1 MESET
6 AVLSR
11 PVEARGWFTQ
21 PAAVLLGLL
30 IGGALFGVLFPW
42 FPGGAG
48 MRESDASPWTLSA
61 PRDLSY
67 ESVVLT
73 EAARSEAADAID
85 DVHRR
90 DDSIAEVQIAELARQ
105 LELIE
110 EARADVLSASARESR
125 IRSATGGELSD
136 EAVTALGEM
145 PDTDFRTLG
154 DEARDILGRLLSGSI
169 AAAGV
174 EATREQ
180 AAELLPVS
188 LGEDQRLA
196 LTELIAPLIV
206 PTLVVDVAR
215 TEQRRQEARD
225 AVPPVRVTRERGQ
238 VLVVQGERLSEADI
252 ELLDAAG
259 LNPSGVRTTHVLA
272 AGIVSLLS
280 GAACG
285 VYLFVARPRALA
297 GVRRLTLFALLL
309 LVPAAAIKFAF
320 PLVLPDVD
328 RHFLAYALPLAA
340 SPIAAV
346 VLLDLGAAVLLTV
359 LLSSIAVFV
368 SIYLPFAD
376 AAGTGQ
382 LETSRAFL
390 VVCAG
395 SLAGLFVAARA
406 NHLGRYLTAGFAA
419 ALAAAAALGT
429 VWLIDPDR
437 RPEDLAWIAGAAAI
451 MGVASALIGVG
462 FFVLLSRPF
471 GIITRVELMEL
482 AQLSHPLLRRLQDE
496 APGTFQHSVMVSNMA
511 ERAADRVGA
520 DSLLVRVGAYYH
532 DVGKLVAPTFFVENS
547 PADVDPHASLDP
559 LQSTR
564 VIQQHVIAGVEI
576 ARREGVPLAITQ
588 FIPQHHGTRLVE
600 FFYRRAAAEDPEIDP
615 DLFRY
620 PGPKPQSRE
629 TAIVMLAD
637 SSEATVRAS
646 TDRSADRIREIVDTI
661 MRDRLEEQQFDECDI
676 SLRDLR
682 IVAESF
688 VATLTAVYHP
698 RVEYPQPTAREIE
711 ERGGPRADLPPAGG
725 QLPGRLPYDDETSAE
740 GQDDAGS
747 RPIWASARWRRRRD
761 R

>member
-1 MESET
+1 M
-6 AVLSR
+6 LSR
-11 PVEARGWFTQ
+11 PGEARGWFAR
-21 PAAVLLGLL
+21 PAAIVLGLL
-30 IGGALFGVLFPW
+30 IGAALFAVLFPW

-48 MRESDASPWTLSA
+48 MREGDASPWTLSA

-73 EAARSEAADAID
+73 EVAREQAAEAIP
-85 DVHRR
+85 DVQRR
-90 DDSIAEVQIAELARQ
+90 DDSIGEVQIAELARQ
-105 LELIE
+105 LEEVE
-110 EARADVLSASARESR
+110 EARAEILSASARESR
-125 IRSATGGELSD
+125 IRAATGGELSD
-136 EAVTALGEM
+136 EAVTVLGEI

-154 DEARDILGRLLSGSI
+154 DEARDILGRTLSGSI

-174 EATREQ
+174 ETARDR

-188 LGEDQRLA
+188 LDEAQRLA
-196 LTELIAPLIV
+196 LTELIAPLVV
-206 PTLVVDVAR
+206 PTLVVDESR
-215 TEQRRQEARD
+215 TTERRQEARD
-225 AVPPVRVTRERGQ
+225 AVPPLRVTRERGQ
-238 VLVVQGERLSEADI
+238 VLVVQEQRLNGADI

-259 LNPSGVRTTHVLA
+259 LNPDGVRTTHVLA

-285 VYLFVARPRALA
+285 VYLFVARPAALA
-297 GVRRLTLFALLL
+297 GVRRLTLFTLLL
-309 LVPAAAIKFAF
+309 LAPAAAIKFTL

-376 AAGTGQ
+376 AAGGGQ
-382 LETSRAFL
+382 LETARVFFA
-390 VVCAG
+390 VCAA
-395 SLAGLFVAARA
+395 SMAGLFVAARA
-406 NHLGRYLTAGFAA
+406 NNLGRYLTAGFAA
-419 ALAAAAALGT
+419 ALAAGAALGT

-437 RPEDLAWIAGAAAI
+437 RVEDLVWITGAAAVSGI
-451 MGVASALIGVG
+451 ASALIGVG

-471 GIITRVELMEL
+471 GIITRVELMEI

-511 ERAADRVGA
+511 ERAADRIGA

-532 DVGKLVAPTFFVENS
+532 DVGKLVAPGFFVENS
-547 PADVDPHASLDP
+547 LAEVDPHASLDP

-564 VIQQHVIAGVEI
+564 VIQQHVVAGVEI
-576 ARREGVPLAITQ
+576 ARREGIPLAITQ

-600 FFYRRAAAEDPEIDP
+600 FFYRRAAAEDPDIDP
-615 DLFRY
+615 NLFRY

-646 TDRSADRIREIVDTI
+646 NDRSADRIRGIVDGI
-661 MRDRLEEQQFDECDI
+661 VRDRLEEQQFDECDI

-682 IVAESF
+682 VVADSF

-698 RVEYPQPTAREIE
+698 RVEYPEPTARELE
-711 ERGGPRADLPPAGG
+711 ERGARAPERLRAGE
-725 QLPGRLPYDDETSAE
+725 RLPDRLPQGGRE
-740 GQDDAGS
+740 DARESDGGPAS
-747 RPIWASARWRRRRD
+747 RPLWASPPWRRRD
-761 R
+761 DG

>member
-1 MESET
+1 M
-6 AVLSR
+6 LSR
-11 PVEARGWFTQ
+11 PGEARGWFAR
-21 PAAVLLGLL
+21 PAAIILGLL
-30 IGGALFGVLFPW
+30 IGAALFAVLFPW

-48 MRESDASPWTLSA
+48 MREGDASPWTLSA

-67 ESVVLT
+67 ESVVRT
-73 EAARSEAADAID
+73 EVAREQAAEAIP
-85 DVHRR
+85 DVQRR

-105 LELIE
+105 LEEVE
-110 EARADVLSASARESR
+110 EARADILSASARESR
-125 IRSATGGELSD
+125 IRAATDGELSD
-136 EAVTALGEM
+136 EAVTVLAEI

-154 DEARDILGRLLSGSI
+154 DEARDILGRTLSGSI
-169 AAAGV
+169 ATAGV
-174 EATREQ
+174 EAARDQ
-180 AAELLPVS
+180 AAELLPLS
-188 LGEDQRLA
+188 LDEAQRLA
-196 LTELIAPLIV
+196 LTELIAPLII
-206 PTLVVDVAR
+206 PTLVVDESR
-215 TEQRRQEARD
+215 TTERRQEARA

-238 VLVVQGERLSEADI
+238 LLVVQEQRLTGADI

-259 LNPSGVRTTHVLA
+259 LNPRGISPTHVVA
-272 AGIVSLLS
+272 VAIVSLLS

-297 GVRRLTLFALLL
+297 GVRRLTLFTLLL
-309 LVPAAAIKFAF
+309 LAPAAAIKFMF
-320 PLVLPDVD
+320 PLVLPDLD

-359 LLSSIAVFV
+359 LLSSIALFV
-368 SIYLPFAD
+368 SIYLPFSD
-376 AAGTGQ
+376 AAGGGQ
-382 LETSRAFL
+382 LETARAFL
-390 VVCAG
+390 VVSAA

-406 NHLGRYLTAGFAA
+406 NHLSRYLTAGFAA
-419 ALAAAAALGT
+419 AVAAGAALGT

-437 RPEDLAWIAGAAAI
+437 RLTDLVWMSGAA
-451 MGVASALIGVG
+451 GVSGIASALIGVG

-471 GIITRVELMEL
+471 GIITRVELMEI

-532 DVGKLVAPTFFVENS
+532 DVGKLVAPGFFVENS
-547 PADVDPHASLDP
+547 LAEVDPHASLDP

-564 VIQQHVIAGVEI
+564 VIQQHVVAGVEI
-576 ARREGVPLAITQ
+576 ARREGIPLAITQ

-600 FFYRRAAAEDPEIDP
+600 FFYRRAAADDPDIDP
-615 DLFRY
+615 GLFRY

-637 SSEATVRAS
+637 SSEATVRANN
-646 TDRSADRIREIVDTI
+646 DRSADRIREIVDGI
-661 MRDRLEEQQFDECDI
+661 VRDRLEEQQFDECDI

-682 IVAESF
+682 VVADSF

-698 RVEYPQPTAREIE
+698 RVEYPEPTARELE
-711 ERGGPRADLPPAGG
+711 ERGARAPERLRAGEPLPN
-725 QLPGRLPYDDETSAE
+725 RLPQGERE
-740 GQDDAGS
+740 DARESDGGPAS
-747 RPIWASARWRRRRD
+747 RPIWASAPWRRRRD
-761 R
+761 E

>member
-1 MESET
+1 M
-6 AVLSR
+6 LSR
-11 PVEARGWFTQ
+11 PGEARGWFAR
-21 PAAVLLGLL
+21 PAAIVLGLL
-30 IGGALFGVLFPW
+30 IGAALFAVLFPW

-48 MRESDASPWTLSA
+48 MREGDASPWTLSA

-73 EAARSEAADAID
+73 EVAREQAAEAIP
-85 DVHRR
+85 DVQRR
-90 DDSIAEVQIAELARQ
+90 DDSIGEVQIAELARQ
-105 LELIE
+105 LEAVE
-110 EARADVLSASARESR
+110 EARAEILSASARESR
-125 IRSATGGELSD
+125 IRAATGGELSD
-136 EAVTALGEM
+136 EAVTVLGEI

-154 DEARDILGRLLSGSI
+154 DEARDILGRTLSGSI

-174 EATREQ
+174 ETARDR

-188 LGEDQRLA
+188 LDEAQRLA
-196 LTELIAPLIV
+196 LTELIAPLVV
-206 PTLVVDVAR
+206 PTLVVDESR
-215 TEQRRQEARD
+215 TTERRQEARD
-225 AVPPVRVTRERGQ
+225 AVPPLRVTRERGQ
-238 VLVVQGERLSEADI
+238 VLVVQEQRLNGADI

-259 LNPSGVRTTHVLA
+259 LNPDGVRTTHVLA

-285 VYLFVARPRALA
+285 VYLFVARPAALA
-297 GVRRLTLFALLL
+297 GVRRLTLFTLLL
-309 LVPAAAIKFAF
+309 LAPAAAIKFTL

-359 LLSSIAVFV
+359 LLSSLAVFV

-376 AAGTGQ
+376 AAGGGQ
-382 LETSRAFL
+382 LETARVFFA
-390 VVCAG
+390 VCAA
-395 SLAGLFVAARA
+395 SMAGLFVAARA
-406 NHLGRYLTAGFAA
+406 NNLGRYLTAGFAA
-419 ALAAAAALGT
+419 ALAAGAALGT

-437 RPEDLAWIAGAAAI
+437 RVEDLVWITGAAAVSGI
-451 MGVASALIGVG
+451 ASALIGVG

-471 GIITRVELMEL
+471 GIITRVELMEI

-511 ERAADRVGA
+511 ERAADRIGA

-532 DVGKLVAPTFFVENS
+532 DVGKLVAPGFFVENS
-547 PADVDPHASLDP
+547 LAEVDPHASLDP

-564 VIQQHVIAGVEI
+564 VIQQHVVAGVEI
-576 ARREGVPLAITQ
+576 ARREGIPLAITQ

-600 FFYRRAAAEDPEIDP
+600 FFYRRAAAEDPDIDP
-615 DLFRY
+615 NLFRY

-646 TDRSADRIREIVDTI
+646 SDRSADRIRGIVDGI
-661 MRDRLEEQQFDECDI
+661 VRDRLEEQQFDECDI

-682 IVAESF
+682 VVADSF

-698 RVEYPQPTAREIE
+698 RVEYPEPTARELE
-711 ERGGPRADLPPAGG
+711 ERGARAPERLRAGE
-725 QLPGRLPYDDETSAE
+725 RLPDRLPQGGRE
-740 GQDDAGS
+740 DARESDGGPAS
-747 RPIWASARWRRRRD
+747 RPLWASPPWRRRD
-761 R
+761 DG

>member
-1 MESET
+1 M
-6 AVLSR
+6 LSR
-11 PVEARGWFTQ
+11 PGEARGWFAR
-21 PAAVLLGLL
+21 PAAIVLGLL
-30 IGGALFGVLFPW
+30 IGAALFAVLFPW

-48 MRESDASPWTLSA
+48 MREGDASPWTLSA

-73 EAARSEAADAID
+73 EVAREQAAEAIP
-85 DVHRR
+85 DVQRR
-90 DDSIAEVQIAELARQ
+90 DDSIGEVQIAELARQ
-105 LELIE
+105 LEEVE
-110 EARADVLSASARESR
+110 EARAEILSASARESR
-125 IRSATGGELSD
+125 IRAATRGELSD
-136 EAVTALGEM
+136 EAVTVLGEI

-154 DEARDILGRLLSGSI
+154 DEARDILGRTLSGSI

-174 EATREQ
+174 ETARDR

-188 LGEDQRLA
+188 LDEAQRLA
-196 LTELIAPLIV
+196 LTELIAPLVV
-206 PTLVVDVAR
+206 PTLVVDESR
-215 TEQRRQEARD
+215 TTERRQEARD
-225 AVPPVRVTRERGQ
+225 AVPPLRVTRERGQ
-238 VLVVQGERLSEADI
+238 VLVVQEQRLNGADI

-259 LNPSGVRTTHVLA
+259 LNPDGVRTTHVLA

-285 VYLFVARPRALA
+285 VYLFVARPAALA

-309 LVPAAAIKFAF
+309 LAPAAAIKFTL

-328 RHFLAYALPLAA
+328 RHFLTYALPLAA

-359 LLSSIAVFV
+359 LLSSLAVFV

-376 AAGTGQ
+376 AAGGGQ
-382 LETSRAFL
+382 LETARVFL
-390 VVCAG
+390 AVCAA
-395 SLAGLFVAARA
+395 SMAGLFVAARA
-406 NHLGRYLTAGFAA
+406 NNLGRYLTAGFAA
-419 ALAAAAALGT
+419 ALAAGAALGT

-437 RPEDLAWIAGAAAI
+437 RVEDLVWITGAAAVSGI
-451 MGVASALIGVG
+451 ASALIGVG

-471 GIITRVELMEL
+471 GIITRVELMEI

-511 ERAADRVGA
+511 ERAADRIGA

-532 DVGKLVAPTFFVENS
+532 DVGKLVAPGFFVENS
-547 PADVDPHASLDP
+547 LAEVDPHASLDP

-564 VIQQHVIAGVEI
+564 VIQQHVVAGVEI
-576 ARREGVPLAITQ
+576 ARREGIPLAITQ

-600 FFYRRAAAEDPEIDP
+600 FFYRRAAAEDPDIDP
-615 DLFRY
+615 NLFRY

-646 TDRSADRIREIVDTI
+646 SDRSADRIREIVDGI
-661 MRDRLEEQQFDECDI
+661 VRDRLEEQQFDECDI

-682 IVAESF
+682 VVGDSF

-698 RVEYPQPTAREIE
+698 RVEYPEPTARELE
-711 ERGGPRADLPPAGG
+711 ERGARAPERLRAGEPLPD
-725 QLPGRLPYDDETSAE
+725 RLPQVGRE
-740 GQDDAGS
+740 DARESDGGPAS
-747 RPIWASARWRRRRD
+747 RPIWASAPWRRRRD
-761 R
+761 E

>member
-1 MESET
+1 M
-6 AVLSR
+6 LSR
-11 PVEARGWFTQ
+11 PAEARGWFAR
-21 PAAVLLGLL
+21 PAAILLGLV
-30 IGGALFGVLFPW
+30 IGAVLFSVLFPW

-48 MRESDASPWTLSA
+48 MRAGDASPWTLSA

-67 ESVVLT
+67 ESLVLT
-73 EAARSEAADAID
+73 GAAREEAAEAVAD
-85 DVHRR
+85 VRRR
-90 DDSIAEVQIAELARQ
+90 DDSIAEIQIAELTRQ
-105 LELIE
+105 IDLIE
-110 EARADVLSASARESR
+110 EARAAVLSASARESR
-125 IRSATGGELSD
+125 IRAATGGELSD
-136 EAVTALGEM
+136 QAVTLLGEI

-154 DEARDILGRLLSGSI
+154 DEARDILGRVLSGSI
-169 AAAGV
+169 AAVGV
-174 EATREQ
+174 VSAREQ
-180 AAELLPVS
+180 VAELLPVG
-188 LGEDQRLA
+188 LDDDQRLA
-196 LTELIAPLIV
+196 LTDLIGPLIV
-206 PTLVVDVAR
+206 PTLVVDETR
-215 TEQRRQEARD
+215 TEERRQEARD

-238 VLVVQGERLSEADI
+238 VLVVQEQRLNPADI
-252 ELLDAAG
+252 ELLAAAG
-259 LNPSGVRTTHVLA
+259 LNPRGVSTTHVLA

-297 GVRRLTLFALLL
+297 GVRRLTLFTLL
-309 LVPAAAIKFAF
+309 LVAPAAAIKFTL

-359 LLSSIAVFV
+359 LLSSISVFV
-368 SIYLPFAD
+368 SIYLPFGD

-382 LETSRAFL
+382 LETARAFL
-390 VVCAG
+390 AVCAA

-406 NHLGRYLTAGFAA
+406 TNLGRYLTAGFAA
-419 ALAAAAALGT
+419 ALAAGAALGT

-437 RPEDLAWIAGAAAI
+437 RAEDLAWIAGAA
-451 MGVASALIGVG
+451 GVSGIASALIGVG

-511 ERAADRVGA
+511 ERAADRIGA

-532 DVGKLVAPTFFVENS
+532 DVGKLVAPGFFVENS
-547 PADVDPHASLDP
+547 SAEVDPHASLDP

-564 VIQQHVIAGVEI
+564 VIQQHVIAGAEI
-576 ARREGVPLAITQ
+576 ARREGVPMAITQ

-646 TDRSADRIREIVDTI
+646 NDRTAERIREIVENV
-661 MRDRLEEQQFDECDI
+661 MRERLEEQQFDECDI

-682 IVAESF
+682 VVVDSF

-698 RVEYPQPTAREIE
+698 RVEYPEPTARELQ
-711 ERGGPRADLPPAGG
+711 ERGVAASERLPAGEP
-725 QLPGRLPYDDETSAE
+725 LPDRLPQGER
-740 GQDDAGS
+740 GDARESGEEAAA
-747 RPIWASARWRRRRD
+747 RPIWAAAPWRRRRD

>member
-1 MESET
+1 M
-6 AVLSR
+6 LSR
-11 PVEARGWFTQ
+11 PAEAQGWFAR
-21 PAAVLLGLL
+21 PAAIVLGILV
-30 IGGALFGVLFPW
+30 GAVLFGVLFPW

-48 MRESDASPWTLSA
+48 MREGDASQWTLSA

-67 ESVVLT
+67 ESVALT
-73 EAARSEAADAID
+73 EAARNEAAEAID
-85 DVHRR
+85 DVQRR
-90 DDSIAEVQIAELARQ
+90 DDSIAGVQIAELARQ
-105 LELIE
+105 LELVE
-110 EARADVLSASARESR
+110 EARAAVLSASARESR
-125 IRSATGGELSD
+125 IRAATDGALTD
-136 EAVTALGEM
+136 EAVAVLAEI
-145 PDTDFRTLG
+145 PDTDFRRLG
-154 DEARDILGRLLSGSI
+154 DEARDILGRVLSGSI
-169 AAAGV
+169 AAVGV
-174 EATREQ
+174 ATARAQ
-180 AAELLPVS
+180 AAELLPAS
-188 LGEDQRLA
+188 LDEAQRLA
-196 LTELIAPLIV
+196 LAELVAPLIV
-206 PTLVVDVAR
+206 PTLVVDEAR
-215 TEQRRQEARD
+215 TEERRQEARD

-238 VLVVQGERLSEADI
+238 VLVEQEQRLSAADV

-259 LNPSGVRTTHVLA
+259 LNPSGVRTTHVVA

-297 GVRRLTLFALLL
+297 GVRRLTLFTLL
-309 LVPAAAIKFAF
+309 LVAPAAAIKFAF

-359 LLSSIAVFV
+359 LLASISVFV

-376 AAGTGQ
+376 AAGGGQ
-382 LETSRAFL
+382 LETARAFL
-390 VVCAG
+390 VVCAA

-406 NHLGRYLTAGFAA
+406 NNLGRYLTAGFAA
-419 ALAAAAALGT
+419 AIAAAAMLGT
-429 VWLIDPDR
+429 VWLVDPDR
-437 RPEDLAWIAGAAAI
+437 RAEDLAWMAGAAGV
-451 MGVASALIGVG
+451 MGIASALIGVG

-511 ERAADRVGA
+511 ERAADRIGA

-532 DVGKLVAPTFFVENS
+532 DVGKLVAPGFFVENS
-547 PADVDPHASLDP
+547 SGDVDPHASLDP

-564 VIQQHVIAGVEI
+564 VIQQHVVAGVEI
-576 ARREGVPLAITQ
+576 ARREGIPLAITQ

-646 TDRSADRIREIVDTI
+646 NDRTADRIREIVENAV
-661 MRDRLEEQQFDECDI
+661 RERLDEQQFDECDI

-682 IVAESF
+682 VVADSF

-698 RVEYPQPTAREIE
+698 RVEYPEPTARELQ
-711 ERGGPRADLPPAGG
+711 ERGVAPAG
-725 QLPGRLPYDDETSAE
+725 DADEGEPLSDGVPHTDHE
-740 GQDDAGS
+740 EAGESLS
-747 RPIWASARWRRRRD
+747 RPIWTSAPWRRRRD
-761 R
+761 G

>member
-1 MESET
+1 M
-6 AVLSR
+6 LSR
-11 PVEARGWFTQ
+11 PGEARGWFAR
-21 PAAVLLGLL
+21 PAAIVLGLL
-30 IGGALFGVLFPW
+30 IGAALFAVLFPW

-48 MRESDASPWTLSA
+48 MREGDASPWTLSA

-73 EAARSEAADAID
+73 EVAREQAAEAIP
-85 DVHRR
+85 DVQRR
-90 DDSIAEVQIAELARQ
+90 DDSIGEVQIAELARQ
-105 LELIE
+105 LEAVE
-110 EARADVLSASARESR
+110 EARAEILSASARESR
-125 IRSATGGELSD
+125 IRAATGGELSD
-136 EAVTALGEM
+136 EAVTVLGEI

-154 DEARDILGRLLSGSI
+154 DEARDILGRTLSGSI

-174 EATREQ
+174 ETARDR

-188 LGEDQRLA
+188 LDEAQRLA
-196 LTELIAPLIV
+196 LTELIAPLVV
-206 PTLVVDVAR
+206 PTLVVDESR
-215 TEQRRQEARD
+215 TTERRQEARD
-225 AVPPVRVTRERGQ
+225 AVPPLRVTRERGQ
-238 VLVVQGERLSEADI
+238 VLVVQEQRLNGADI

-259 LNPSGVRTTHVLA
+259 LNPDGVRTTHVLA

-285 VYLFVARPRALA
+285 VYLFVARPAALA

-309 LVPAAAIKFAF
+309 LAPAAAIKFTL

-328 RHFLAYALPLAA
+328 RHFLTYALPLAA

-359 LLSSIAVFV
+359 LLSSLAVFV

-376 AAGTGQ
+376 AAGGGQ
-382 LETSRAFL
+382 LETARVFL
-390 VVCAG
+390 AVCAA
-395 SLAGLFVAARA
+395 SMAGLFVAARA
-406 NHLGRYLTAGFAA
+406 NNLGRYLTAGFAA
-419 ALAAAAALGT
+419 ALAAGAALGT

-437 RPEDLAWIAGAAAI
+437 RVEDLVWITGAAAVSGI
-451 MGVASALIGVG
+451 ASALIGVG

-471 GIITRVELMEL
+471 GIITRVELMEI

-511 ERAADRVGA
+511 ERAADRIGA

-532 DVGKLVAPTFFVENS
+532 DVGKLVAPGFFVENS
-547 PADVDPHASLDP
+547 LAEVDPHASLDP

-564 VIQQHVIAGVEI
+564 VIQQHVVAGVEI
-576 ARREGVPLAITQ
+576 ARREGIPLAITQ

-600 FFYRRAAAEDPEIDP
+600 FFYRRAAAEDPDIDP
-615 DLFRY
+615 NLFRY

-646 TDRSADRIREIVDTI
+646 NDRSADRIRGIVDGI
-661 MRDRLEEQQFDECDI
+661 VRDRLEEQQFDECDI

-682 IVAESF
+682 VVGDSF

-698 RVEYPQPTAREIE
+698 RVEYPEPTARELE
-711 ERGGPRADLPPAGG
+711 ERGARAPERLRAGEPLPD
-725 QLPGRLPYDDETSAE
+725 RLPQVERE
-740 GQDDAGS
+740 DARESDGGPAS
-747 RPIWASARWRRRRD
+747 RPIWASAPWRRRRD
-761 R
+761 E

>member
-1 MESET
+1 M
-6 AVLSR
+6 LNR
-11 PVEARGWFTQ
+11 PGEARGWFAR
-21 PAAVLLGLL
+21 PAAVLLGLV
-30 IGGALFGVLFPW
+30 IGAVLFGVLFPW
-42 FPGGAG
+42 FPGAAG
-48 MRESDASPWTLSA
+48 MREGDASRWTLSA

-67 ESVVLT
+67 ESGILT
-73 EAARSEAADAID
+73 EIARDEAAEAIA
-85 DVHRR
+85 DVQRR
-90 DDSIAEVQIAELARQ
+90 DDSIAETQIAELSRQ
-105 LELIE
+105 LAQVER
-110 EARADVLSASARESR
+110 ARAATLSDSARESQ
-125 IRSATGGELSD
+125 IRAATGGILSD
-136 EAVTALGEM
+136 EAVIVLAEI
-145 PDTDFRTLG
+145 PDTDFRTIG

-174 EATREQ
+174 EASREQ
-180 AAELLPVS
+180 VAELLPVN
-188 LGEDQRLA
+188 LDEGQRLA
-196 LTELIAPLIV
+196 LTELIGPLII
-206 PTLVVDVAR
+206 PTLVVDESR
-215 TEQRRQEARD
+215 TAERRQEARE
-225 AVPPVRVTRERGQ
+225 AVPPVRVTRERGR
-238 VLVVQGERLSEADI
+238 VLVVQEQRLSRADI

-259 LNPSGVRTTHVLA
+259 LNPGGVRTTHVLA

-297 GVRRLTLFALLL
+297 GVRRLTLFTLLL
-309 LVPAAAIKFAF
+309 LAPAAAIKFTL
-320 PLVLPDVD
+320 PLLLPDLD

-376 AAGTGQ
+376 AAGGGQ
-382 LETSRAFL
+382 LETARAFL
-390 VVCAG
+390 AVCTA
-395 SLAGLFVAARA
+395 SMAGLFVAARA
-406 NHLGRYLTAGFAA
+406 NNLGRYLTAGFAA
-419 ALAAAAALGT
+419 ALAAGAALGT

-437 RPEDLAWIAGAAAI
+437 RVEDLVWITGAA
-451 MGVASALIGVG
+451 GVSGIASVLIGVG

-511 ERAADRVGA
+511 ERAADRIGA

-532 DVGKLVAPTFFVENS
+532 DVGKLVAPGFFVENS
-547 PADVDPHASLDP
+547 STEVDPHASLDP

-564 VIQQHVIAGVEI
+564 VIQQHVIAGAEI

-600 FFYRRAAAEDPEIDP
+600 FFYRRAAADDPDIDP
-615 DLFRY
+615 GLFRY

-646 TDRSADRIREIVDTI
+646 SDRTSDRIREIVDTTV
-661 MRDRLEEQQFDECDI
+661 RGRLEEQQFDECDI
-676 SLRDLR
+676 SMRDLR
-682 IVAESF
+682 VVADSF

-698 RVEYPQPTAREIE
+698 RVEYPEPTARELE
-711 ERGGPRADLPPAGG
+711 ERGVAPPERLRAGEPLPD
-725 QLPGRLPYDDETSAE
+725 RLPQGEREDARE
-740 GQDDAGS
+740 GDREPAS
-747 RPIWASARWRRRRD
+747 HPIWASAPWRRRRD
-761 R
+761 G

>member
-1 MESET
+1 M
-6 AVLSR
+6 LSR
-11 PVEARGWFTQ
+11 PGEARGWFAR
-21 PAAVLLGLL
+21 PAAIVLGLL
-30 IGGALFGVLFPW
+30 IGAALFAVLFPW

-48 MRESDASPWTLSA
+48 MREGDASPWTLSA

-73 EAARSEAADAID
+73 EVAREQAAEAIP
-85 DVHRR
+85 DVQRR
-90 DDSIAEVQIAELARQ
+90 DDSIGEVQIAELARQ
-105 LELIE
+105 LEEVE
-110 EARADVLSASARESR
+110 EARAEILSASARESR
-125 IRSATGGELSD
+125 IRAATRGELSD
-136 EAVTALGEM
+136 EAVTVLGEI

-154 DEARDILGRLLSGSI
+154 DEARDILGRTLSGSI

-174 EATREQ
+174 ETARDR

-188 LGEDQRLA
+188 LDEAQRLA
-196 LTELIAPLIV
+196 LTELIAPLVV
-206 PTLVVDVAR
+206 PTLVVDESR
-215 TEQRRQEARD
+215 TTERRQEARD
-225 AVPPVRVTRERGQ
+225 AVPPLRVTRERGQ
-238 VLVVQGERLSEADI
+238 VLVVQEQRLNGADI

-259 LNPSGVRTTHVLA
+259 LNPDGVRTTHVLA

-285 VYLFVARPRALA
+285 VYLFVARPAALA

-309 LVPAAAIKFAF
+309 LAPAAAIKFTL

-328 RHFLAYALPLAA
+328 RHFLTYALPLAA

-359 LLSSIAVFV
+359 LLSSLAVFV

-376 AAGTGQ
+376 AAGGGQ
-382 LETSRAFL
+382 LETARVFL
-390 VVCAG
+390 AVCAA
-395 SLAGLFVAARA
+395 SMAGLFVAARA
-406 NHLGRYLTAGFAA
+406 NNLGRYLTAGFAA
-419 ALAAAAALGT
+419 ALAAGAALGT

-437 RPEDLAWIAGAAAI
+437 RVEDLVWITGAAAVSGI
-451 MGVASALIGVG
+451 ASALIGVG

-471 GIITRVELMEL
+471 GIITRVELMEI

-511 ERAADRVGA
+511 ERAADRIGA

-532 DVGKLVAPTFFVENS
+532 DVGKLVAPGFFVENS
-547 PADVDPHASLDP
+547 LAEVDPHASLDP

-564 VIQQHVIAGVEI
+564 VIQQHVVAGVEI
-576 ARREGVPLAITQ
+576 ARREGIPLAITQ

-600 FFYRRAAAEDPEIDP
+600 FFYRRAAAEDPDIDP
-615 DLFRY
+615 NLFRY

-646 TDRSADRIREIVDTI
+646 SDRSADRIRGIVDGI
-661 MRDRLEEQQFDECDI
+661 VRDRLEEQQFDECDI

-682 IVAESF
+682 VVGDSF

-698 RVEYPQPTAREIE
+698 RVEYPEPTARELE
-711 ERGGPRADLPPAGG
+711 ERGARAPERLRAGEPLPD
-725 QLPGRLPYDDETSAE
+725 RLPQVGRE
-740 GQDDAGS
+740 DARESDGGPAS
-747 RPIWASARWRRRRD
+747 RPIWASAPWRRRRD
-761 R
+761 E

>member
-1 MESET
+1 M
-6 AVLSR
+6 LSR
-11 PVEARGWFTQ
+11 PGEARGWFAR
-21 PAAVLLGLL
+21 PAAIVLGLL
-30 IGGALFGVLFPW
+30 IGAALFAVLFPW

-48 MRESDASPWTLSA
+48 MREGDASPWTLSA

-73 EAARSEAADAID
+73 EVAREQAAEAIP
-85 DVHRR
+85 DVQRR
-90 DDSIAEVQIAELARQ
+90 DDSIGEVQIAELARQ
-105 LELIE
+105 LEAVE
-110 EARADVLSASARESR
+110 EARADILSASARESR
-125 IRSATGGELSD
+125 IRAATRGELSD
-136 EAVTALGEM
+136 EAVTVLGEI

-154 DEARDILGRLLSGSI
+154 DEARDILGRTLSGSI

-174 EATREQ
+174 ETARDR

-188 LGEDQRLA
+188 LDEAQRLA
-196 LTELIAPLIV
+196 LTELIAPLVV
-206 PTLVVDVAR
+206 PTLVVDESR
-215 TEQRRQEARD
+215 TTERRQEARD
-225 AVPPVRVTRERGQ
+225 AVPPLRVTRERGQ
-238 VLVVQGERLSEADI
+238 VLVVQEQRLNGADI

-259 LNPSGVRTTHVLA
+259 LNPDGVRTTHVLA

-285 VYLFVARPRALA
+285 VYLFVARPAALA

-309 LVPAAAIKFAF
+309 LAPAAAIKFTL

-328 RHFLAYALPLAA
+328 RHFLTYALPLAA

-359 LLSSIAVFV
+359 LLSSLAVFV

-376 AAGTGQ
+376 AAGGGQ
-382 LETSRAFL
+382 LETARVFL
-390 VVCAG
+390 AVCAA
-395 SLAGLFVAARA
+395 SMAGLFVAARA
-406 NHLGRYLTAGFAA
+406 NNLGRYLTAGFAA
-419 ALAAAAALGT
+419 ALAAGAALGT

-437 RPEDLAWIAGAAAI
+437 RVEDLVWITGAAAVSGI
-451 MGVASALIGVG
+451 ASALIGVG

-471 GIITRVELMEL
+471 GIITRVELMEI

-511 ERAADRVGA
+511 ERAADRIGA

-532 DVGKLVAPTFFVENS
+532 DVGKLVAPGFFVENS
-547 PADVDPHASLDP
+547 LAEVDPHASLDP

-564 VIQQHVIAGVEI
+564 VIQQHVVAGVEI
-576 ARREGVPLAITQ
+576 ARREGIPLAITQ

-600 FFYRRAAAEDPEIDP
+600 FFYRRAAAEDPDIDP
-615 DLFRY
+615 NLFRY

-646 TDRSADRIREIVDTI
+646 SDRSADRIREIVDGI
-661 MRDRLEEQQFDECDI
+661 VRDRLEEQQFDECDI

-682 IVAESF
+682 VVGDSF

-698 RVEYPQPTAREIE
+698 RVEYPEPTARELE
-711 ERGGPRADLPPAGG
+711 ERGARAPERLRAGEPLPD
-725 QLPGRLPYDDETSAE
+725 RLPQVGRE
-740 GQDDAGS
+740 DARESDGGPAS
-747 RPIWASARWRRRRD
+747 RPIWASAPWRRRRD
-761 R
+761 E

>member
-1 MESET
+1 M
-6 AVLSR
+6 LSR
-11 PVEARGWFTQ
+11 PGEARGWFAR
-21 PAAVLLGLL
+21 PAAIVLGLL
-30 IGGALFGVLFPW
+30 IGAALFAVLFPW

-48 MRESDASPWTLSA
+48 MREGDASPWTLSA

-73 EAARSEAADAID
+73 EVAREQAAEAIP
-85 DVHRR
+85 DVQRR
-90 DDSIAEVQIAELARQ
+90 DDSIGEVQIAELARQ
-105 LELIE
+105 LEAVE
-110 EARADVLSASARESR
+110 EARAEILSASARESR
-125 IRSATGGELSD
+125 IRAATGGELSD
-136 EAVTALGEM
+136 EAVTVLGEI

-154 DEARDILGRLLSGSI
+154 DEARDILGRTLSGSI

-174 EATREQ
+174 ETARDR

-188 LGEDQRLA
+188 LDEAQRLA
-196 LTELIAPLIV
+196 LTELIAPLVV
-206 PTLVVDVAR
+206 PTLVVDESR
-215 TEQRRQEARD
+215 TTERRQEARD
-225 AVPPVRVTRERGQ
+225 AVPPLRVTRERGQ
-238 VLVVQGERLSEADI
+238 VLVVQEQRLNGADI

-259 LNPSGVRTTHVLA
+259 LNPDGVRTTHVLA

-285 VYLFVARPRALA
+285 VYLFVARPAALA
-297 GVRRLTLFALLL
+297 GVRRLTLFTLLL
-309 LVPAAAIKFAF
+309 LAPAAAIKFTL

-376 AAGTGQ
+376 AAGGGQ
-382 LETSRAFL
+382 LETARAFFA
-390 VVCAG
+390 VCAA
-395 SLAGLFVAARA
+395 SMAGLFVAARA
-406 NHLGRYLTAGFAA
+406 NNLGRYLTAGFAA
-419 ALAAAAALGT
+419 ALAAGAALGT

-437 RPEDLAWIAGAAAI
+437 RVEDLVWITGAAAVSGI
-451 MGVASALIGVG
+451 ASSLIGVG

-471 GIITRVELMEL
+471 GIITRVELMEI

-511 ERAADRVGA
+511 ERAADRIGA

-532 DVGKLVAPTFFVENS
+532 DVGKLVAPGFFVENS
-547 PADVDPHASLDP
+547 LAEVDPHASLDP

-564 VIQQHVIAGVEI
+564 VIQQHVVAGVEI
-576 ARREGVPLAITQ
+576 ARREGIPLAITQ

-600 FFYRRAAAEDPEIDP
+600 FFYRRAAAEDPDIDP
-615 DLFRY
+615 NLFRY

-646 TDRSADRIREIVDTI
+646 NDRSADRIRGIVDGI
-661 MRDRLEEQQFDECDI
+661 VRDRLEEQQFDECDI

-682 IVAESF
+682 VVADSF

-698 RVEYPQPTAREIE
+698 RVEYPEPTARELE
-711 ERGGPRADLPPAGG
+711 ERGARAPERLRAGE
-725 QLPGRLPYDDETSAE
+725 RLPDRLPQGGRE
-740 GQDDAGS
+740 DARESDGGPAS
-747 RPIWASARWRRRRD
+747 RPLWASPPWRRRD
-761 R
+761 DG

>member
-1 MESET
+1 M
-6 AVLSR
+6 LSR
-11 PVEARGWFTQ
+11 PAEATGWFAR
-21 PAAVLLGLL
+21 PAAILLGLG
-30 IGGALFGVLFPW
+30 IGAVLFVVLFPW

-48 MRESDASPWTLSA
+48 MREGDASPWTLSA

-73 EAARSEAADAID
+73 GAAREEAAGAIAD
-85 DVHRR
+85 VLRR
-90 DDSIAEVQIAELARQ
+90 DDSIAELQIAELTRQ
-105 LELIE
+105 LMLIE
-110 EARADVLSASARESR
+110 EARANVLSSSARESR
-125 IRSATGGELSD
+125 IRAATGGELSD
-136 EAVTALGEM
+136 EAVTLLGEI

-154 DEARDILGRLLSGSI
+154 DEARDILGRVLSGSV
-169 AAAGV
+169 ASAGV
-174 EATREQ
+174 EAARDQT
-180 AAELLPVS
+180 AELLPVG
-188 LGEDQRLA
+188 LDEDQRLA

-206 PTLVVDVAR
+206 PTLVVDEAR
-215 TEQRRQEARD
+215 TEERRQEARD

-238 VLVVQGERLSEADI
+238 VLVVQEQRLTVSDI

-297 GVRRLTLFALLL
+297 GVRRLTLFTLLL
-309 LVPAAAIKFAF
+309 LAPAAAIKFTL

-390 VVCAG
+390 AVCAA

-406 NHLGRYLTAGFAA
+406 NNLGRYLTAGFAA
-419 ALAAAAALGT
+419 ALAAGAVLGT

-437 RPEDLAWIAGAAAI
+437 RPEDLAWIAGAA
-451 MGVASALIGVG
+451 GVSGIASALIGVG

-511 ERAADRVGA
+511 ERAADRIGA

-532 DVGKLVAPTFFVENS
+532 DVGKLVAPGFFVENS
-547 PADVDPHASLDP
+547 SAEVDPHASLDP

-576 ARREGVPLAITQ
+576 ARREGVPMAITQ

-600 FFYRRAAAEDPEIDP
+600 FFYRRAATEDPEIDP

-637 SSEATVRAS
+637 SSEASVRAS
-646 TDRSADRIREIVDTI
+646 NDRTGDRIREIVEGVV
-661 MRDRLEEQQFDECDI
+661 RARLDEQQFDECDI

-682 IVAESF
+682 VVADSF

-698 RVEYPQPTAREIE
+698 RVEYPEPTARELR
-711 ERGGPRADLPPAGG
+711 ERGVTAADHLRAGEPLPD
-725 QLPGRLPYDDETSAE
+725 RLPSGEREVANEGDRESA
-740 GQDDAGS
+740 

-761 R
+761 G

>member
-1 MESET
+1 M
-6 AVLSR
+6 LSR
-11 PVEARGWFTQ
+11 PTEARGWFAR
-21 PAAVLLGLL
+21 PAAILLGLG
-30 IGGALFGVLFPW
+30 IGAVLFVVLFPW

-48 MRESDASPWTLSA
+48 MREGDASPWTLSA

-67 ESVVLT
+67 ESLVLT
-73 EAARSEAADAID
+73 EAAREEAAGAVA
-85 DVHRR
+85 DVQRR
-90 DDSIAEVQIAELARQ
+90 DDSIAEIQIAELTRR
-105 LELIE
+105 LVLIE
-110 EARADVLSASARESR
+110 EARAGVLSASARESR
-125 IRSATGGELSD
+125 IRAATGGELSD
-136 EAVTALGEM
+136 KAVMLLGEI

-174 EATREQ
+174 DAAREQ
-180 AAELLPVS
+180 AGELLPIG
-188 LGEDQRLA
+188 LDEDQRLV
-196 LTELIAPLIV
+196 LTELIAPLVI
-206 PTLVVDVAR
+206 PTLVVDEAR
-215 TEQRRQEARD
+215 TGERRQEARD

-238 VLVVQGERLSEADI
+238 VLVVQEQRLTASDI

-259 LNPSGVRTTHVLA
+259 LNPRGVRTTHVLA

-297 GVRRLTLFALLL
+297 GVRRLTLFTLLL
-309 LVPAAAIKFAF
+309 LAPAAAIKFTL

-328 RHFLAYALPLAA
+328 RHFLVYALPLAA

-382 LETSRAFL
+382 LETARAFL
-390 VVCAG
+390 AVCAA

-406 NHLGRYLTAGFAA
+406 NNLGRYLTAGFAA
-419 ALAAAAALGT
+419 ALAAGAVLGT

-437 RPEDLAWIAGAAAI
+437 RAEDLAWIAGAA
-451 MGVASALIGVG
+451 GVSGIASALIGVG

-511 ERAADRVGA
+511 ERAADRIGA

-532 DVGKLVAPTFFVENS
+532 DVGKLVAPGFFVENS
-547 PADVDPHASLDP
+547 SAEVDPHASLDP

-564 VIQQHVIAGVEI
+564 VIQQHVVAGVEI
-576 ARREGVPLAITQ
+576 ARREGVPMAITQ

-637 SSEATVRAS
+637 SSEASVRAS
-646 TDRSADRIREIVDTI
+646 NDRTGDRIREIVESVV
-661 MRDRLEEQQFDECDI
+661 RARLDEQQFDECDI

-682 IVAESF
+682 VVADSF

-698 RVEYPQPTAREIE
+698 RVEYPEPTARELQ
-711 ERGGPRADLPPAGG
+711 ERGMTAAERMPAGEP
-725 QLPGRLPYDDETSAE
+725 LPNRLPHGERGEARDSGEEA
-740 GQDDAGS
+740 AS

-761 R
+761 G